1 MIRTVLRA
9 DTRTVPH
16 DLPAATAG
24 GATTKTAATATSN
37 PHLHRTPDIRTRL

>member
-1 MIRTVLRA
+1 MIRNVLRA

-24 GATTKTAATATSN
+24 DAATKTAPTATSN
-37 PHLHRTPDIRTRL
+37 PHLHRTPDTRPRL